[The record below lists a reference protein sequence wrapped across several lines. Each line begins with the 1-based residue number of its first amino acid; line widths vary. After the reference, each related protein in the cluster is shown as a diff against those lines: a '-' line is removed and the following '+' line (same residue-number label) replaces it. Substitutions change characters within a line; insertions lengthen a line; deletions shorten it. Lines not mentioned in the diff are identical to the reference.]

1 MPWSNLVPTGEDCT
15 LANYPTDLRYHSEH
29 DWARVQGDE
38 ATFGI
43 TWYAQ
48 ETLQEVVY
56 FDPPGVGTKV
66 TRDQPYAQLESVKTV
81 SDLYAPLSG
90 EIIGVN
96 DALNSAPET
105 VNEDPYGQGWL
116 VKVKLSDPAEADSL
130 MSAEEYQATLG
141 Q

>member
-1 MPWSNLVPTGEDCT
+1 M
-15 LANYPTDLRYHSEH
+15 ANYPTDLRYHSEH

-81 SDLYAPLSG
+81 SDLYRPC
-90 EIIGVN
+90 
-96 DALNSAPET
+96 
-105 VNEDPYGQGWL
+105 
-116 VKVKLSDPAEADSL
+116 PARSSESTTRSTARPR
-130 MSAEEYQATLG
+130 Q
-141 Q
+141 

>member
-1 MPWSNLVPTGEDCT
+1 
-15 LANYPTDLRYHSEH
+15 
-29 DWARVQGDE
+29 
-38 ATFGI
+38 
-43 TWYAQ
+43 
-48 ETLQEVVY
+48 
-56 FDPPGVGTKV
+56 
-66 TRDQPYAQLESVKTV
+66 
-81 SDLYAPLSG
+81 LSG